1 MIDEEEVSFPD
12 VISSG
17 PVVVKNGGAGDGM
30 DMS

>member
-1 MIDEEEVSFPD
+1 MIDEEEVLFPD